1 MSSKHTPGF
10 MQAFNGYLLRICHG
24 EVCTSIAEIR
34 TPYRHGIGIFK
45 GQCESDANI
54 RRLAA
59 AWNACDG
66 SSTEWLEFQTNPDAI
81 DQFGRREPFETRYRT
96 ALQNGVKA
104 VEQRDE
110 LLKALKGLLAVVNIA
125 EAGNDGKPHQYLQ
138 SRSGSMVFSADAVAD
153 AMAAIA
159 KAGSVDL
166 PPVGFAP
173 LCPDGHSSGA

>member
-1 MSSKHTPGF
+1 MSNAPHTQGSIRVNSNKT
-10 MQAFNGYLLRICHG
+10 AIVHSDDGRIACPPNHSQRWAWD
-24 EVCTSIAEIR
+24 ENA
-34 TPYRHGIGIFK
+34 
-45 GQCESDANI
+45 
-54 RRLAA
+54 RRLVAC
-59 AWNACDG
+59 WNACEG

-81 DQFGRREPFETRYRT
+81 EQFGRREPFETRYRT

-138 SRSGSMVFSADAVAD
+138 SRSGSMVFSADAGAD